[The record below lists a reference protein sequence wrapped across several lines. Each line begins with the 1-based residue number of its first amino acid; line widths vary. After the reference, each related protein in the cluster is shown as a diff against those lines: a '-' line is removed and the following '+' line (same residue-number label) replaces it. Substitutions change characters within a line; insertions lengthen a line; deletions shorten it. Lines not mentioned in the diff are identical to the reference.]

1 MAYLK
6 VNGKLVELNE
16 DGFLVH
22 PEEWSEDVA
31 RAYGALVN
39 IAEFTDNHW
48 RVIYYLRDYYE
59 RFRIAP
65 MIRKLC
71 KDTGLGLKEIEDL
84 FPPGPAKGACKV
96 AGLPKP
102 AGCL

>member
-1 MAYLK
+1 MTHLK
-6 VNGKLVELNE
+6 VNGKLIELND

-22 PEEWSEDVA
+22 PEDWSEDVA
-31 RAYGALVN
+31 RAYGALEN
-39 IAEFTDNHW
+39 IAELSEEHW
-48 RVIYYLRDYYE
+48 KVIYYLRDYYE

-71 KDTGLGLKEIEDL
+71 KDTGLNMKEMEHL
-84 FPPGPAKGACKV
+84 FTPGPLKGACRL